1 MDEGGRWRD
10 GPSRVFDTKRDANAW
25 EVQHR
30 KKGAARLTSSTLAMY
45 VSDHQAEAFADISPS
60 TRATYKS
67 AMVRVVGDL
76 GHRGLVGIT
85 ALDVE
90 RLQRKLR
97 SSGLSASSIAAS
109 RNALSAIY
117 RHAIKSGVA
126 QINPVLDAKKPRPE
140 PRREV
145 PTLTVA
151 QVEAL
156 SQLCAVVS
164 PLYGD
169 YVRLAAYTGLR
180 AGELTALQVG
190 DVDWTLG
197 VINVRRAWSK
207 STLQSPKNGRGRR
220 VPIVDPCKELLTRLT
235 VGARSED
242 WLLQGEHG
250 GRLHHGNF
258 RNDVGWVE
266 LVRKCG
272 FGAFRF
278 HDLRATAIVLW
289 IKAGVPLSTVRAMAG
304 HASLNT
310 TDRYV
315 RIARNDLEDATAQMN
330 SYMSRTSEGRN
341 E

>member
-10 GPSRVFDTKRDANAW
+10 GPSRVFDTKREATAW
-25 EVQHR
+25 EVKHR
-30 KKGAARLTSSTLAMY
+30 KKGPVRLTTATLAAY
-45 VSDHQAEAFADISPS
+45 VAANQVEAFADISPS

-67 AMVRVVGDL
+67 AMVRTLRIL

-85 ALDVE
+85 SLDVE
-90 RLQRKLR
+90 RLQRTLR
-97 SSGLSASSIAAS
+97 SEGLSSSSVAAT

-126 QINPVLDAKKPRPE
+126 QSNPVLDAKKPRPE

-145 PTLTVA
+145 PTLTVSQVERLA
-151 QVEAL
+151 QV
-156 SQLCAVVS
+156 CAATS
-164 PLYGD
+164 PLYGE
-169 YVRLAAYTGLR
+169 YVRLAAFTGLR

-190 DVDWTLG
+190 DVDWALR

-207 STLQSPKNGRGRR
+207 STLQTPKSGKSRR
-220 VPIVDPCKELLTRLT
+220 VPIVDSLEVLLDRLT
-235 VGARSED
+235 VGAQPEE
-242 WLLQGEHG
+242 WLLRGDLG

-258 RNDVGWVE
+258 RNDVDWVR
-266 LVRKCG
+266 LVQQCG
-272 FGAFRF
+272 FDGFRF

-315 RIARNDLEDATAQMN
+315 RIARSDLEDATAQLN
-330 SYMSRTSEGRN
+330 SYMTRTSEGRD